1 MHICVQWR
9 SQAGAHWGM
18 CIFCNKISSGGS
30 LFIKKLVPGGTN
42 FGGSIF
48 TMTGR
53 APPVQ
58 ALLKIIG
65 AECAVI
71 NRELGVKTNKSAKR
85 C

>member
-9 SQAGAHWGM
+9 SQAGAHW
-18 CIFCNKISSGGS
+18 GS